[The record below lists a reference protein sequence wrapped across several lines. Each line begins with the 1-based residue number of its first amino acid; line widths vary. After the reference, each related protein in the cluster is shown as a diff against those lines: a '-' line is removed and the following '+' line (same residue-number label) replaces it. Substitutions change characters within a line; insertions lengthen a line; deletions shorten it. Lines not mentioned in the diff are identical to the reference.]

1 MQPVATNLVT
11 ERIRDRLDLLDRS
24 EGHRLRRRVP
34 LEDRLIHRDD
44 PRDLRLV
51 LQDLGDEDRVWVARS
66 APGKIATVWRVL
78 GEVAALE
85 GAAAAPAFTR
95 PGPFARSGRGRG
107 LRQRRSRPCAAYQAR
122 TRRWKERRRPRLYGD
137 RDLLREVAGGAMVAC
152 LLFKRRLEVS
162 AGGRHLGDWATRM
175 EAAAGRRIHRR
186 WDLAFGGA

>member
-66 APGKIATVWRVL
+66 APGKIATVCRVP
-78 GEVAALE
+78 GEDAALE
-85 GAAAAPAFTR
+85 GAAAAPTIR
-95 PGPFARSGRGRG
+95 RSGPSQRSGRRRDGRVPSLQAAARG
-107 LRQRRSRPCAAYQAR
+107 QRRGSAPGRLGNAY
-122 TRRWKERRRPRLYGD
+122 G
-137 RDLLREVAGGAMVAC
+137 
-152 LLFKRRLEVS
+152 S
-162 AGGRHLGDWATRM
+162 
-175 EAAAGRRIHRR
+175 GRRT
-186 WDLAFGGA
+186 GGFTATGFRLCGGPF